1 MAIDPAFSSSKFA
14 ILVGEWL
21 RKERMI
27 NIVYASELDRPSYEE
42 AIDTIWRLTK
52 QLGNIV
58 NIGVDASNPEL
69 IVSLKNKLGE
79 SSKWE
84 YIHDKI
90 QHCKKNNLNL
100 AHYMTVVP
108 IVFNTENINFM
119 ASHSKKLLDDSRGLI
134 AINEKFEKLIT
145 ALKGA
150 IFNEYKLDKEE
161 SVHNDLIDTFLMLCS
176 FFKFKNY
183 SDY

>member
-1 MAIDPAFSSSKFA
+1 MVIDPAFSSSKFA

-21 RKERMI
+21 RKDRMI
-27 NIVYASELDRPSYEE
+27 NIVFAEELDKPSYEQ

-69 IVSLKNKLGE
+69 ILSLKNKLGE
-79 SSKWE
+79 NSKWK
-84 YIHDKI
+84 YIHEKTSL
-90 QHCKKNNLNL
+90 CKKNNLNL

-108 IVFNTENINFM
+108 IVFNTENNNFM
-119 ASHSKKLLDDSRGLI
+119 SSHSKKLLDDSRGLS
-134 AINEKFEKLIT
+134 INEKHTKLIT

-150 IFNEYKLDKEE
+150 IFNEYKLDKDE
-161 SVHNDLIDTFLMLCS
+161 SPHNDLTDCFNMLCT
-176 FFKFKNY
+176 FFKFKNPN
-183 SDY
+183 DY